1 MTKTPRAWI
10 PVALLVLLPQ
20 LWIFQGGGW
29 NQNSRFA
36 LARALVTRGSLRID
50 ADAAST
56 GDLAV
61 RDGHVY
67 SDKAPGVAFGAAA
80 ALALAGPVAAALGL
94 EPDQPWWW
102 RAVPYAVTLLTVSV
116 PVALTAGALYEELA
130 ALFGAAAAL
139 FAIGAVFLASPLL
152 GYAGLLYGHALAG
165 CALALGFLALRRG
178 AVEWAG
184 LASGVAILIELT
196 AALGAVALFAYAA
209 SLPSLR
215 PRLWRGLV
223 AALPPLLLLA
233 AYDAAAFGS
242 PLSIGYANLPPAQFA
257 GMGKGFF
264 GVHLP
269 RPQALWQLTFGVHR
283 GLFRFSPVLLLAF
296 AGARFLPRRDALLCL
311 GLFAAFLLVNA
322 GYIYWDGHA
331 SFGPRHAVPGLVL
344 LCVPIAAAA
353 RRWPKISLALL
364 LPSLAVCGIAWATRP
379 EASPLDWNPLQD
391 SWLHFWRKDAIASS
405 ILWFNAKDALD
416 YRSGFSLPM
425 LAGLDGR
432 ASLLPLLPLAGGLLA
447 WWRKASR

>member
-1 MTKTPRAWI
+1 MTTARARI

-50 ADAAST
+50 GDAAVT
-56 GDLAV
+56 GDLAL
-61 RDGHVY
+61 RGGHVY
-67 SDKAPGVAFGAAA
+67 SDKVPGVAFGAAA
-80 ALALAGPVAAALGL
+80 ALLVAGPVAAALGL
-94 EPDQPWWW
+94 EPDQAWWW
-102 RAVPYAVTLLTVSV
+102 RAVPYAVTVLSVSI
-116 PVALTAGALYEELA
+116 PVALTAGVLYEELA

-139 FAIGAVFLASPLL
+139 LAIAAVFLASPVL

-165 CALALGFLALRRG
+165 CALALGWVALRRG

-184 LASGVAILIELT
+184 FAAGVAILLELT
-196 AALGAVALFAYAA
+196 AALGALALFAYAA
-209 SLPSLR
+209 SLPALR
-215 PRLWRGLV
+215 PRLWRGL
-223 AALPPLLLLA
+223 AAGLPPLLLLA
-233 AYDAAAFGS
+233 AYDTAAFGS
-242 PLSIGYANLPPAQFA
+242 PLSIGYANLPPAQFE
-257 GMGKGFF
+257 GMGKGLF

-269 RPQALWQLTFGVHR
+269 RPRALWQLTFGVHR

-296 AGARFLPRRDALLCL
+296 AGARDLARRDALFIL

-322 GYIYWDGHA
+322 GYVYWDGHA

-353 RRWPKISLALL
+353 RRWSKLSLLLL
-364 LPSLAVCGIAWATRP
+364 LPSLLICGLAWATRP
-379 EASPLDWNPLQD
+379 EAAPMDWDPLQD
-391 SWLHFWRKDAIASS
+391 SWLHLWRHGAVASS
-405 ILWFNAKDALD
+405 ILWFNARDALD

-425 LAGLDGR
+425 LLGLDGR
-432 ASLLPLLPLAGGLLA
+432 ASLLPLLPIAAALLA
-447 WWRKASR
+447 WWRRAAR